1 MLSEMLRAKGYG
13 NIHRLPKIK
22 QNIEL
27 NMNNRYMYVTW
38 TVRKISHMNA
48 CILNTQALSH
58 YFCISNCL
66 IILFLCMQVRDS
78 VPLTLYSNGILM
90 FGGPFRPYSD
100 PVTQVSV
107 YLTTSLYL
115 TCVYCNI

>member
-1 MLSEMLRAKGYG
+1 M
-13 NIHRLPKIK
+13 I
-22 QNIEL
+22 
-27 NMNNRYMYVTW
+27 W
-38 TVRKISHMNA
+38 TVRKISHVKAYVKYASIVPLFTN
-48 CILNTQALSH
+48 
-58 YFCISNCL
+58 SNCI

-107 YLTTSLYL
+107 YLTIISLVFIVIEIIIYL
-115 TCVYCNI
+115 NS